1 MTEEQREQ
9 ILAQLPAW
17 WAGEL
22 SDDAV
27 KTLQAQL
34 RANPELQAE
43 ADALQGLWDELGEL
57 APPEPSPYMG
67 VRFRATMQG
76 YLDGK
81 RKPQTTAGPW
91 AGWRTRLPAAALA
104 AAALLVFGFVFGY
117 GFRGRVADAN
127 RVTELEQ
134 QVGSMTQLVAMALL
148 NDRSPSGR
156 IHAMQWAVRS
166 RPTEDLVSAL
176 VGALNYDENVNVRL
190 EAVSALENM
199 MAVRREADS
208 ALENSAY
215 DQQVRGHLVAAMSRQ
230 TSPLVQVA
238 LIDLYVHLREPNAQP
253 TLQDLAGNETVHA
266 VVRERA
272 SEGLDKMRNF

>member
-22 SDDAV
+22 SDEAV
-27 KTLQAQL
+27 KTLQDQL
-34 RANPELQAE
+34 RANSELQAE
-43 ADALQGLWDELGEL
+43 ADALRGLWDELGEL

-81 RKPQTTAGPW
+81 RKPQTAAGPW
-91 AGWRTRLPAAALA
+91 AGWKNWLPAPALA
-104 AAALLVFGFVFGY
+104 AAALLVFGFLFGY

-148 NDRSPSGR
+148 KDRSPSGR
-156 IHAMQWAVRS
+156 IQAMQWAERS

-176 VGALNYDENVNVRL
+176 MGTLNYDENLNVRL

-199 MAVRREADS
+199 LTFPRGAGS
-208 ALENSAY
+208 ALESSAY

-238 LIDLYVHLREPNAQP
+238 LIDLYVHLRESNAEP
-253 TLQDLAGNETVHA
+253 TLQDLAGNATVHA

-272 SEGLDKMRNF
+272 SEGLNELRKF

>member
-22 SDDAV
+22 SDEAV
-27 KTLQAQL
+27 KTLQAQF

-43 ADALQGLWDELGEL
+43 ADTLQGLWDELGEL
-57 APPEPSPYMG
+57 APPEPSPTMG

-81 RKPQTTAGPW
+81 RKPQTAAGLW
-91 AGWRTRLPAAALA
+91 AGWRIRLPALA

-117 GFRGRVADAN
+117 GYRGRVEDAN
-127 RVTELEQ
+127 RVSELEQ
-134 QVGSMTQLVAMALL
+134 QVESMTQLVAMALL

-176 VGALNYDENVNVRL
+176 VGALNYDENLNVRL
-190 EAVSALENM
+190 EAVSALESM

-215 DQQVRGHLVAAMSRQ
+215 DQKVRGHLVAAMSRQ

-238 LIDLYVHLREPNAQP
+238 LIDLYVHLRESNAEP
-253 TLQDLAGNETVHA
+253 TLQDLAGNATVHA

-272 SEGLDKMRNF
+272 SEGLHELRNF